1 MNSSKEALIKST
13 RADGEILVRPKV
25 PKLWEY
31 FVYFPISALHGWG
44 QKARRSADLFP
55 HPCGSK
61 KGKYIQDSTVFW
73 TFGWGKISRCQLLP
87 NYSELIWKNRNTSGI
102 RILQNFCMHRK
113 LEKDS
118 DSRYIQTHVG
128 IGYRML
134 KNGWRLRQFMDK
146 LWTNIGYFVNFSTQ
160 PLTVLKMVL

>member
-73 TFGWGKISRCQLLP
+73 TFGWGKSPAASSCRIIQSLFEKTAIHPAFGSSRTFVCTGSSRRTRTADTSRPVNVNEFLYHWHWKSLP
-87 NYSELIWKNRNTSGI
+87 A
-102 RILQNFCMHRK
+102 
-113 LEKDS
+113 
-118 DSRYIQTHVG
+118 
-128 IGYRML
+128 
-134 KNGWRLRQFMDK
+134 
-146 LWTNIGYFVNFSTQ
+146 
-160 PLTVLKMVL
+160 LTMK

>member
-31 FVYFPISALHGWG
+31 FVYFPILALHGWG

-61 KGKYIQDSTVFW
+61 TGNTYSIPPFSEPSAGEKSLAASSCRIIQSLFEKTAMHPAFGSSR
-73 TFGWGKISRCQLLP
+73 TFVCTGSSRRTRTADTSRP
-87 NYSELIWKNRNTSGI
+87 MSESDIGCWRTDGGSG
-102 RILQNFCMHRK
+102 
-113 LEKDS
+113 S
-118 DSRYIQTHVG
+118 S
-128 IGYRML
+128 
-134 KNGWRLRQFMDK
+134 
-146 LWTNIGYFVNFSTQ
+146 WTNCEQISDTS
-160 PLTVLKMVL
+160 